1 MKKAKVWHSIKDFS
15 IITFGA
21 VLAAAAIYFF
31 MLPSHVA
38 VGSASALAMVLGNFI
53 PLPVSMITL
62 AINVFLLIM
71 YSMSKINKD
80 NPIDALKNENL

>member
-1 MKKAKVWHSIKDFS
+1 MKKTKVWYTIKDFA

-38 VGSASALAMVLGNFI
+38 VGSASAL
-53 PLPVSMITL
+53 
-62 AINVFLLIM
+62 LLLL
-71 YSMSKINKD
+71 Y
-80 NPIDALKNENL
+80 

>member
-1 MKKAKVWHSIKDFS
+1 MNKKKVLNTTKDFL

-38 VGSASALAMVLGNFI
+38 VGSASALAGILSVLTSVAGI
-53 PLPVSMITL
+53 PEVGES
-62 AINVFLLIM
+62 
-71 YSMSKINKD
+71 
-80 NPIDALKNENL
+80 NE

>member
-1 MKKAKVWHSIKDFS
+1 MNKKKVLNTTKDFL

-62 AINVFLLIM
+62 AINVFL
-71 YSMSKINKD
+71 
-80 NPIDALKNENL
+80 